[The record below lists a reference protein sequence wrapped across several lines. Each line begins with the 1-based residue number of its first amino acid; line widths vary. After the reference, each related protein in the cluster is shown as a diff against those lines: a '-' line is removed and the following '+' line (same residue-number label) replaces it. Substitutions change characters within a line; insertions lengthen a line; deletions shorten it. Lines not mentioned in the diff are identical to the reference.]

1 MTPKEKADELVTKY
15 RRYLPMNLTTMLDAK
30 NCAII
35 AVDEIILSRKDD
47 SQFDDTLWAGGSD
60 MYTMHP
66 MYLKYWQEVIQ
77 EIEEL

>member
-1 MTPKEKADELVTKY
+1 MTPKEKADELVTKF

-35 AVDEIILSRKDD
+35 AVDEIINSVIITDLTVAEN
-47 SQFDDTLWAGGSD
+47 QFI
-60 MYTMHP
+60 
-66 MYLKYWQEVIQ
+66 YWEEVKQ